1 MTNLEIET
9 KQRQKLIVI
18 AAGMAIIVV
27 LLVGAIIMVACNK
40 KNDHGITGIENGEFT
55 VVGDEQKTEEPKV
68 EESKTEEPKADSTTT
83 INDDAKD
90 SQTENL
96 PATGATDLLPLALIL
111 GVLTTGA
118 TALAMNK
125 REV

>member
-55 VVGDEQKTEEPKV
+55 IVGDEQ
-68 EESKTEEPKADSTTT
+68 KTEEPKADSTTT

-90 SQTENL
+90 SQTESL